1 MEPRRTKR
9 DAIKLVFKLLAEND
23 DNLLHHEKQLAL
35 LAHIGLNIIVLLLGA
50 CLYTTFHQLSFR
62 QISQW
67 QLCQNFKTKT
77 NDSTITLAERHQE
90 LKAMI
95 DGQTS
100 ATAMQKIRMRQQIS
114 EIFKIV
120 DTSCQIN
127 LFYTAERFAGVGLGS
142 IATIALTITFSIAV
156 PKGVQQ
162 SNPLVL
168 NLGGSSLI
176 LLTTTAAMLTFLN
189 GTSNI
194 TNSRQVHN
202 QALAVTNKLAT
213 KLTDTKISSGGREM
227 IEKIIHD
234 IDNAIEPIAFFHLSI
249 DDSVVK
255 HSISDTPAGS
265 ATPAPPAP

>member
-1 MEPRRTKR
+1 
-9 DAIKLVFKLLAEND
+9 
-23 DNLLHHEKQLAL
+23 
-35 LAHIGLNIIVLLLGA
+35 
-50 CLYTTFHQLSFR
+50 
-62 QISQW
+62 
-67 QLCQNFKTKT
+67 
-77 NDSTITLAERHQE
+77 
-90 LKAMI
+90 MI

-213 KLTDTKISSGGREM
+213 KLTDTKISSGGPEM